1 MKKEL
6 TFITP
11 DHYVVKKSSAGLGL
25 FAKLAIKKGQNIIE
39 YIGNRMTE
47 EEAQKRGGQY
57 LFEVNSKV
65 TIDGTPRWNTARYIN
80 HSCKP
85 NCESKIIKNDRVII
99 RCIKDIAPGEE
110 LCYDYGPEF
119 VKEHIKGN
127 GKSCRCAHCLAKAEK
142 KAAKNIAK

>member
-1 MKKEL
+1 MQKEL

-39 YIGNRMTE
+39 YVGNRLTE

-85 NCESKIIKNDRVII
+85 NCESKIIKKDRVII
-99 RCIKDIAPGEE
+99 RSIRDIKPGEE
-110 LCYDYGPEF
+110 LCYDYGEEF
-119 VKEHIKGN
+119 VNEHVKPKGCKC
-127 GKSCRCAHCLAKAEK
+127 GPCLAKAEK